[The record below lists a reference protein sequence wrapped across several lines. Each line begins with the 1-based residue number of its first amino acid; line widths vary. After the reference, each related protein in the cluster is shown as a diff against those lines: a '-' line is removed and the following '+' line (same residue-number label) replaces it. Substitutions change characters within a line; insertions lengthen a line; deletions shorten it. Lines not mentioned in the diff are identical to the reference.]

1 MKIQNLPSL
10 GLSCGTN
17 HEGGKNR
24 NFYFSLLM
32 VNFLFEMEYKQRQQ
46 EEEEG
51 SA

>member
-17 HEGGKNR
+17 YEGGKNR